1 MTYTLNLT
9 SERLSATIILKVSP
23 GSHRVL
29 LSLPLIRSALCT
41 LIQRQWHQQPGRLIS
56 SSGIKACGAASEE
69 PLTLSSCRSSTRL
82 SLCSAH
88 LPPLL
93 KKPARPGHRRAR
105 GPDQEAEGNT
115 AQLPIATC
123 WAAERKQPR
132 WRTEPGRPSQRPSIL
147 WGIWVRAAD
156 VTIFSVLL
164 MIEVS
169 LCEEVTLINRPGGA
183 LTDRTVIC
191 LLPLMLDSSTEEEMF
206 K

>member
-29 LSLPLIRSALCT
+29 LSTALIRSTLCT
-41 LIQRQWHQQPGRLIS
+41 LIQRQWHQQAGRLIS
-56 SSGIKACGAASEE
+56 SSRIKACGAACEE

-105 GPDQEAEGNT
+105 GPDREAEGNYSAASYSDMLGNRKKAAPLKNGAGT
-115 AQLPIATC
+115 SESKAIDPLRNLGEGWCYNLLNVANDRGFCLRGGDADKSSWSSHWPDRYLP
-123 WAAERKQPR
+123 P
-132 WRTEPGRPSQRPSIL
+132 PSDAGQQH
-147 WGIWVRAAD
+147 WGGNV
-156 VTIFSVLL
+156 
-164 MIEVS
+164 
-169 LCEEVTLINRPGGA
+169 
-183 LTDRTVIC
+183 
-191 LLPLMLDSSTEEEMF
+191 
-206 K
+206 